1 MKTHFQQRVTSCI
14 ASALALTLCLL
25 ITPTANA
32 WQEKLADL
40 IERSEKSVV
49 RIEVVTL
56 KGRSQ
61 GSGFV
66 VESSGTIVTNYHVMA
81 GALRATAVFAD
92 STKHDITGVRHMD
105 ESRDICICKISGP
118 KLQPLKFA
126 SFLPRK
132 GEEVVALGSPIGLS
146 FSATKGVVSAIRKAQ
161 EIDEKFNGQW
171 IQIDAALSPG
181 NSGGPIISN
190 DGEVVA
196 MSTLASTAGIQ
207 NINFGISCVDIEAA
221 VTSSAGQSWKP
232 LSDTTSKMA
241 EDTKQKKAED
251 GIIDP
256 TEIPGPRIDQYIQEA
271 RDTFDFLVK
280 GFKSESQ
287 RLGRDLKEMKS
298 GNPFIPRD
306 MDSGDADIVR
316 ELNTRTRTRKWYF
329 RGEGVKRREIMRVER
344 LAQEYARALVK
355 INGEDKNEAL
365 LTLLKYFGPPLNIR
379 ANNSIGYLTG
389 AIVVNAFNEHDVVI
403 LYENIPLVVYVEST
417 VGLYPGQE
425 LTPCAVFVAG
435 TATVPSRIGTS
446 SMTVIQQVPEGL
458 IRNAVLGIEEGLA
471 SNSGSG
477 FRDESGEKMAGTA
490 PKSSG
495 GSKVHDPEDLFN
507 DDSTSAP
514 PTQQEKEDGMR
525 TWYDR
530 SGEHSIIAVLISKS
544 DKEVTLRRKDGKVI
558 KVPLTN
564 LSEADLKYIRN

>member
-1 MKTHFQQRVTSCI
+1 
-14 ASALALTLCLL
+14 
-25 ITPTANA
+25 
-32 WQEKLADL
+32 
-40 IERSEKSVV
+40 
-49 RIEVVTL
+49 
-56 KGRSQ
+56 
-61 GSGFV
+61 
-66 VESSGTIVTNYHVMA
+66 
-81 GALRATAVFAD
+81 
-92 STKHDITGVRHMD
+92 
-105 ESRDICICKISGP
+105 
-118 KLQPLKFA
+118 
-126 SFLPRK
+126 
-132 GEEVVALGSPIGLS
+132 
-146 FSATKGVVSAIRKAQ
+146 
-161 EIDEKFNGQW
+161 
-171 IQIDAALSPG
+171 
-181 NSGGPIISN
+181 
-190 DGEVVA
+190 
-196 MSTLASTAGIQ
+196 
-207 NINFGISCVDIEAA
+207 
-221 VTSSAGQSWKP
+221 
-232 LSDTTSKMA
+232 MA

-256 TEIPGPRIDQYIQEA
+256 VEIPTPRVDQYIQEA
-271 RDTFDFLVK
+271 RDTFEFLVK
-280 GFKSESQ
+280 GFKSESL
-287 RLGRDLKEMKS
+287 RLSRDLKEMKA
-298 GNPFIPRD
+298 GNPYIPRN

-329 RGEGVKRREIMRVER
+329 RGEAAKYREIMRVER
-344 LAQEYARALVK
+344 LSKQYAEALEM

-379 ANNSIGYLTG
+379 ANNSIGFLTG
-389 AIVVNAFNEHDVVI
+389 AIVVNAFNEHDVVV

-446 SMTVIQQVPEGL
+446 SMTVIQEVPEGL

-477 FRDESGEKMAGTA
+477 FRDDAGERMAGST

-507 DDSTSAP
+507 EDSTSAP

-525 TWYDR
+525 TWYDS
-530 SGEHSIIAVLISKS
+530 SGEHSIVAVLISKN